1 MIVVKDNALSPTF
14 SILLIAVTLREDI
27 LFSRVSIHR
36 KLQSGRRHATL
47 WNLFEE
53 VTDALPSPETPNM
66 KGMRHERWNIE
77 TDVCYV
83 CEIPRFIHYPYTYL

>member
-1 MIVVKDNALSPTF
+1 MIVVKDKTLSPTF
-14 SILLIAVTLREDI
+14 SILLIAVTLRGGYI
-27 LFSRVSIHR
+27 VFRVSIHR
-36 KLQSGRRHATL
+36 KLQSGRRHVTL